1 MTYEASIKIEFH
13 SKWEPS
19 LYSDFDDEMLPE
31 ENITMEIPAEDL
43 NTTQL
48 FRFFGNFMRSIGH
61 NELGIMKGACALAFN
76 DFQSDENM
84 NKICEVFDL
93 VMKEDVEKLVDEGI
107 KDALTARKE
116 WENIHENRL
125 LGIDSPA
132 DNCDNWEE
140 LYWALRRIT
149 TRKIKELNAA
159 IEGLQAQVDAND
171 GVEYDV

>member
-1 MTYEASIKIEFH
+1 MTYEASIKIKFH

-19 LYSDFDDEMLPE
+19 LHSDFDDEMLPE

-76 DFQSDENM
+76 DFQSDDNM

-116 WENIHENRL
+116 WENIHENRI
-125 LGIDSPA
+125 LGIGVPIEP
-132 DNCDNWEE
+132 CDNWEE
-140 LYWALRRIT
+140 LYWALRRVT
-149 TRKIKELNAA
+149 ARKIKELNQV
-159 IEGLQAQVDAND
+159 IEGLQSQVNAND